1 MEPSNKNSILLLRLG
16 LAFAFL
22 YPALSAF
29 IDPSSWIGYVPTWI
43 DPIVPREIFLLFFSP
58 IEIVVALG
66 ILFWDNALPSIVA
79 GVMLV
84 SIVVFNSSEFSVV
97 FRDLSI
103 ATMAFGLAL
112 LMKEQRRS

>member
-1 MEPSNKNSILLLRLG
+1 MESYSKNAILLLKLG
-16 LAFAFL
+16 VAFAFI

-29 IDPSSWIGYVPTWI
+29 IDPSQWIGYVPMWVDQI
-43 DPIVPREIFLLFFSP
+43 IPREIFLPIFST

-66 ILFWDNALPSIVA
+66 VLFWNNPIPSIVA
-79 GVMLV
+79 GMMLI
-84 SIVVFNSSEFSVV
+84 SVVIFNRNEFSVV

-112 LMKEQRRS
+112 LARTK

>member
-1 MEPSNKNSILLLRLG
+1 MENSNKNAILVLKAG
-16 LAFAFL
+16 LAFAFI

-29 IDPSSWIGYVPTWI
+29 IDPSAWIGYVPEWVSTFL
-43 DPIVPREIFLLFFSP
+43 PREIFLLIFSP

-66 ILFWDNALPSIVA
+66 ILFWDDALPSIVA

-84 SIVVFNSSEFSVV
+84 SIVVFNYNELSVV

-103 ATMAFGLAL
+103 ATMAFSLAL
-112 LMKEQRRS
+112 LVKEK

>member
-1 MEPSNKNSILLLRLG
+1 MESYSKNAILLLKIG
-16 LAFAFL
+16 IAFAFI

-29 IDPSSWIGYVPTWI
+29 IDPSQWIGYVPLWVDSLI
-43 DPIVPREIFLLFFSP
+43 PREIFLPIFST

-66 ILFWDNALPSIVA
+66 VLFWNNPIPSIVA
-79 GVMLV
+79 GMMLV
-84 SIVVFNSSEFSVV
+84 SIVIFNRSEFSVV

-112 LMKEQRRS
+112 LSRTK

>member
-1 MEPSNKNSILLLRLG
+1 MDSSNKYALLLLKIG
-16 LAFAFL
+16 IAFAFI

-29 IDPSSWIGYVPTWI
+29 IDPSAWIGYVPVWI
-43 DPIVPREIFLLFFSP
+43 DSFIPREIFLLIFSP

-66 ILFWDNALPSIVA
+66 VLFFDRPLPSIIA

-84 SIVVFNSSEFSVV
+84 SIVVFNYNELSTV

-103 ATMAFGLAL
+103 ALTAFALAFL
-112 LMKEQRRS
+112 LRTK